1 MAGAARGAAAEA
13 EGRLVPLRCLES
25 VGRLASVEEEAVAR
39 EEEAAAEEEA
49 AESLWLKVS
58 QSHWKS

>member
-1 MAGAARGAAAEA
+1 MAGAAVAGA

-25 VGRLASVEEEAVAR
+25 VGRLASVEEAVAR
-39 EEEAAAEEEA
+39 EEEAVVEEEA